1 MPILPPIVLLA
12 DDDEDD
18 VFFFARALKQVSLA
32 HTFRHVI
39 DGDDCIR
46 YLKGDPPYDDRDHSP
61 FPALL
66 LLDLKMPGKDG
77 FDVLRWLKQ
86 HPEVSIPVIVLTGS
100 NFERDRTD
108 SLGLGAREFHI
119 KPLAFEDTVVLAQA
133 ICGRWFGSAS
143 ATATA

>member
-1 MPILPPIVLLA
+1 MPILPQIVLLA

-18 VFFFARALKQVSLA
+18 VFFITRALKSVAQAL
-32 HTFRHVI
+32 TIRHVTN
-39 DGDDCIR
+39 GDDCIR
-46 YLKGDPPYDDRDHSP
+46 YLKGDPPYDDRERCP

-86 HPEVSIPVIVLTGS
+86 HPDVRVTVIVLSGS
-100 NFERDRTD
+100 DFARDREEA
-108 SLGLGAREFHI
+108 LRLGAREVYQ
-119 KPLAFEDTVVLAQA
+119 KPLGLEDIVAVFQD

-143 ATATA
+143 ADAS